1 MKEFLNK
8 MHYGIFRL
16 LLDQNERDNKLIL
29 KITPQKYKDISK
41 RNIMN
46 SRKFYYDKKEGF
58 TVLFTHHLFGGAYAS
73 YFLFFSG
80 ILLGIKDV
88 FFDVDNKIVT
98 LLLIGL
104 PILVGYIPAYKAVLS
119 NDVYLNYYKKF
130 EKKDAQWQRK
140 CKWMAVAFCI
150 GGFLTMILGLFAY
163 SFIVEYMKS

>member
-88 FFDVDNKIVT
+88 FFDVDNTIV
-98 LLLIGL
+98 IHRG
-104 PILVGYIPAYKAVLS
+104 
-119 NDVYLNYYKKF
+119 D
-130 EKKDAQWQRK
+130 
-140 CKWMAVAFCI
+140 CC
-150 GGFLTMILGLFAY
+150 
-163 SFIVEYMKS
+163 